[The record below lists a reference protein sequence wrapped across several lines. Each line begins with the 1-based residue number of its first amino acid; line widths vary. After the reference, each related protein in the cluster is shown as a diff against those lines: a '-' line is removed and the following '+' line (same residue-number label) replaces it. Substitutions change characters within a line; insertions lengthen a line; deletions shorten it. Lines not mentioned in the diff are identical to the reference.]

1 MAYVHILINHV
12 PIILAALGAAAALA
26 SLIWRAR
33 TVWLYA
39 VATLTLAGLSIYPV
53 KWTGERAEDSMEDMW
68 YVTRDAIHAHEE
80 AGEVATWVLL
90 AVGVVSAYAWWR
102 ATRWIRP
109 ADAPPVWLRALVV
122 VGALAALGTTG
133 YTAKLSDPILH
144 YSPRLQ
150 HPPALG
156 IPATIRNPGVDT
168 MPLPEVPSDGR

>member
-12 PIILAALGAAAALA
+12 PIILAGLGAAAALA
-26 SLIWRAR
+26 SLIWRGR

-39 VATLTLAGLSIYPV
+39 VVTLTLAGLSIYPV
-53 KWTGERAEDSMEDMW
+53 KWTGEGAEESMEEMW

-80 AGEVATWVLL
+80 AGELATWVVL

-109 ADAPPVWLRALVV
+109 ADVPPAWLRALVV
-122 VGALAALGTTG
+122 VGGLAAVGTTG
-133 YTAKLSDPILH
+133 YAAKLSDPILH

-168 MPLPEVPSDGR
+168 MPLPALP